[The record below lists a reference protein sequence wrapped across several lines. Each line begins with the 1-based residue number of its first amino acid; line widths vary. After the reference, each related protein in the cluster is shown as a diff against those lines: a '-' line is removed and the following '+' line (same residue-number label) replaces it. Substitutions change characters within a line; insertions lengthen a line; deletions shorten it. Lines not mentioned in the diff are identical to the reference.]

1 MAIERI
7 KKASPYILIFLI
19 CMYFYSLAGKFQFVA
34 KAGNIGPDFWPKMLL
49 ALTMAVCLYEIIKTA
64 FFSRIK
70 TEDKAVAKEQIEDAA
85 ETKRSYP
92 GLLLIGT
99 LMTVLYVYLV
109 TILGFTLCTF
119 LYFALFMFVGRYR
132 KKWAI
137 LANSVIG
144 TLVLIFIFMK
154 IVYVSL
160 PLGQEPFSAVTF
172 FVLSIMGIK

>member
-1 MAIERI
+1 MVIEKI
-7 KKASPYILIFLI
+7 KAVFPYIVISLI
-19 CMYFYSLAGKFQFVA
+19 CIYLYALANQFQFVA

-49 ALTMAVCLYEIIKTA
+49 GLTIAVCLFEIIKTA
-64 FFSRIK
+64 FFSKIK
-70 TEDKAVAKEQIEDAA
+70 SEGKAAAKEQVEAP
-85 ETKRSYP
+85 ETKRYYP
-92 GLLLIGT
+92 GLLLIGS

-109 TILGFTLCTF
+109 TILGFPLCTF

-144 TLVLIFIFMK
+144 TLVLVFIFMK

-172 FVLSIMGIK
+172 FVLRIMGIK

>member
-1 MAIERI
+1 MVIEKI
-7 KKASPYILIFLI
+7 KAAFPYIVISLI
-19 CMYFYSLAGKFQFVA
+19 CIYLYSLANKFQFVT

-49 ALTMAVCLYEIIKTA
+49 GLTIAVCLFEIIKMA

-70 TEDKAVAKEQIEDAA
+70 SEDKAAAKVQVEDAA
-85 ETKRSYP
+85 ETRRSYP

-109 TILGFTLCTF
+109 NILGFPLCTF

-144 TLVLIFIFMK
+144 TLALVFIFMK

-160 PLGQEPFSAVTF
+160 PLGQGPFSAVTF